1 MLMGEADLVDGCVR
15 TARHEK
21 DASGIIVYLME
32 ELGDARLRT
41 AELKRYTQEAIDLIE
56 KSKERDHMFEIAG
69 HLIHGIP
76 DTLFKL
82 DKALDAAAL
91 AAARLDY
98 EEIKQNLK
106 PEKAEE
112 LENVLNDVRLRY
124 LNRRSNNTAPK
135 DGTMNPTQTAEELET
150 LATITETTG
159 AVPLARLAN
168 LIAQLEGPRP
178 KTATDV
184 VANAA
189 SFFRKMAATLPNE
202 KQPSRVRLA
211 GVLRRIFA
219 DGMQMDAGTMLA
231 AIFSQASSRE
241 DVIDGFMQ
249 ANPSMSK
256 EDAEKAAD
264 MWEKNKDVVKNKHQ

>member
-1 MLMGEADLVDGCVR
+1 
-15 TARHEK
+15 
-21 DASGIIVYLME
+21 
-32 ELGDARLRT
+32 
-41 AELKRYTQEAIDLIE
+41 
-56 KSKERDHMFEIAG
+56 
-69 HLIHGIP
+69 
-76 DTLFKL
+76 
-82 DKALDAAAL
+82 
-91 AAARLDY
+91 
-98 EEIKQNLK
+98 
-106 PEKAEE
+106 
-112 LENVLNDVRLRY
+112 
-124 LNRRSNNTAPK
+124 
-135 DGTMNPTQTAEELET
+135 MNPTQTAEELET